1 MTISKLSLTVAAHW
15 AGAFSQAVVLAC
27 VAASGPA
34 RAEADAFPELEPS
47 ERLERL
53 FWDCERAAVRGMS
66 LDDGLICAEISEE
79 FKHARFGGDFDALLA
94 YWQERKA
101 AEVVMEPAAR
111 IEVAGADMV
120 P

>member
-15 AGAFSQAVVLAC
+15 AGAFSQAVVLVLAGG
-27 VAASGPA
+27 SGPA
-34 RAEADAFPELEPS
+34 RAEVDVFPDLEPS
-47 ERLERL
+47 ERLERA
-53 FWDCERAAVRGMS
+53 FWDCERASVRGMS
-66 LDDGLICAEISEE
+66 LDDGLICAEITEE

-111 IEVAGADMV
+111 IEVADADMM